1 MLSNAEKIL
10 ALMDRDRGAA
20 DGDFAQ
26 NYAARAHVE
35 EERETRAQG
44 EKEGDSIG
52 SGRGAN
58 IHAPATHGLL
68 GEERAEVRAAFKCKG
83 AFQRAASATGL
94 LSGYL
99 DSGASHNQMKSA
111 AMRELGQ
118 GFTKATSTTIYGV
131 NENAPLRST
140 HKGEALWPLAHDTD
154 GTTHAVKLKGVLTG
168 GDVSGPALLS
178 IGRLTEEGYWFLIG
192 RTGSNSYCWIFDK
205 TMTFVK
211 AVKRQDFVYPV
222 NASDHDQTGVGRNYR

>member
-26 NYAARAHVE
+26 NYAARVQVE
-35 EERETRAQG
+35 EEQETRAQG
-44 EKEGDSIG
+44 EKKGDCIG
-52 SGRGAN
+52 SGRGAH
-58 IHAPATHGLL
+58 IHARGTHGLL
-68 GEERAEVRAAFKCKG
+68 GEERAEVRAAFKFKG
-83 AFQRAASATGL
+83 AFQRAASVTGL

-131 NENAPLRST
+131 NEM
-140 HKGEALWPLAHDTD
+140 HH
-154 GTTHAVKLKGVLTG
+154 
-168 GDVSGPALLS
+168 
-178 IGRLTEEGYWFLIG
+178 
-192 RTGSNSYCWIFDK
+192 
-205 TMTFVK
+205 
-211 AVKRQDFVYPV
+211 
-222 NASDHDQTGVGRNYR
+222 